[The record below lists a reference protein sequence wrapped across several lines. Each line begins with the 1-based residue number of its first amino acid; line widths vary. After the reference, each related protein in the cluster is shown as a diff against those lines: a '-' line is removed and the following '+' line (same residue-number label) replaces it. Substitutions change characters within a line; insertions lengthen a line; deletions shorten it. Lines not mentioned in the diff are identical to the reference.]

1 MRLWRRGVV
10 DTADWTPLGL
20 ILGGLVLMGL
30 DCCYRWGRTVV
41 LCLSPV
47 MAVLTPLS
55 PMPVTRLMVTVLLR
69 PVVVQFL

>member
-30 DCCYRWGRTVV
+30 DCCYRWGRTGGEGAERER
-41 LCLSPV
+41 SNKGGEK
-47 MAVLTPLS
+47 
-55 PMPVTRLMVTVLLR
+55 
-69 PVVVQFL
+69 